1 MFLLS
6 TYYTPGLILRIKK
19 VIQMESLPSKAH
31 VALDIFLFDI
41 YIGPVEETNSDIR
54 EQKASQE
61 F

>member
-1 MFLLS
+1 M
-6 TYYTPGLILRIKK
+6 RIKK